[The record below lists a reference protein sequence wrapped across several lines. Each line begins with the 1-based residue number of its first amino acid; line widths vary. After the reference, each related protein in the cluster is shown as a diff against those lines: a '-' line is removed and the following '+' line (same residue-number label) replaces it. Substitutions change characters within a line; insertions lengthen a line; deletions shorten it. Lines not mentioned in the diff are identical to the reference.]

1 MIYMITTKG
10 RAVLRSATLWGLS
23 RHLRDLLALCDPAV
37 RVDQA
42 RQFMPPESLQAALY
56 SLQQLELI
64 EGPPAQPPRSAD
76 WAMDT
81 SSRRL
86 AATQRDSG
94 SPRAA

>member
-1 MIYMITTKG
+1 MIYMITSKG

-64 EGPPAQPPRSAD
+64 EGPPAQAPRTAD

-81 SSRRL
+81 TSRRL
-86 AATQRDSG
+86 PAKTREAGTTTAA
-94 SPRAA
+94 

>member
-1 MIYMITTKG
+1 MVYMITTKG

-37 RVDQA
+37 RVEQA

-56 SLQQLELI
+56 ALQQLELI
-64 EGPPAQPPRSAD
+64 EGPPAEPPRSPD

-81 SSRRL
+81 ISRRL
-86 AATQRDSG
+86 AGKQRDSG
-94 SPRAA
+94 TPSPA

>member
-81 SSRRL
+81 TSRRL
-86 AATQRDSG
+86 AASRREAGT
-94 SPRAA
+94 PPAA

>member
-1 MIYMITTKG
+1 MITAKG
-10 RAVLRSATLWGLS
+10 RSVLRSATLWGLS

-37 RVDQA
+37 RIEHA

-64 EGPPAQPPRSAD
+64 EGPPAELPRSPD

-81 SSRRL
+81 TSRRL
-86 AATQRDSG
+86 RASPPRDGAATT
-94 SPRAA
+94 AA

>member
-1 MIYMITTKG
+1 MVYMITTKG

-64 EGPPAQPPRSAD
+64 EGPPAQPPRSPD

-81 SSRRL
+81 TSRRL
-86 AATQRDSG
+86 AAKQRDTDTP
-94 SPRAA
+94 SPA